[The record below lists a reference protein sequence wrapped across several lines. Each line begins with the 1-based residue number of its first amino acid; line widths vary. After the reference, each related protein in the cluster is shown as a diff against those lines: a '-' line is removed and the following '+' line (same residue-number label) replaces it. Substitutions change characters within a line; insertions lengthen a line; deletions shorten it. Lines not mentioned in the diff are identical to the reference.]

1 MANAAGAKQGSIPY
15 IRTINVAHWVEQ
27 QTHNL
32 PVAGSNP
39 AVYRLQR
46 DLVTNRL
53 NESLSTFP
61 PQADYPKHRVAQLR
75 Q

>member
-1 MANAAGAKQGSIPY
+1 MAKAAGAGRETAQRGSIPY
-15 IRTINVAHWVEQ
+15 IRTTNVAHWVEQ

-46 DLVTNRL
+46 DFVKTARAQVRARC
-53 NESLSTFP
+53 S
-61 PQADYPKHRVAQLR
+61 PQLHSS
-75 Q
+75 